1 MTGPCL
7 LDGRRMKSAI
17 RWRTRCSPDEAS
29 GVERSMLNLDLKVS
43 LLLQVKIAVQL
54 MIDGLKA

>member
-1 MTGPCL
+1 
-7 LDGRRMKSAI
+7 MKRLA
-17 RWRTRCSPDEAS
+17 WN
-29 GVERSMLNLDLKVS
+29 GSMLNLDLKVS